1 MRFLTSTYSRLVPIF
16 LAILTFCSLA
26 WAQDGTVD
34 DPESKIIGK
43 PDVFIQVTPVE
54 GGPDTIKIT
63 IPFQDFDVANLEAMC
78 NGIGAY
84 LNSEVRGLS
93 VYGPGTGTSANLY
106 FPQASFAVYHV
117 ISRED
122 KGIDFNALIKPIMT
136 VEPRFKSF
144 SVIID
149 GMAPEFNTVKSVTLD
164 SVMVRGSAIENPAA
178 LEYRIMVLTSDLA
191 TLDIP
196 RLSEVQQTTTTA
208 PSKPTSPGLP
218 KIVFVLIGLSVVS
231 LFALVY
237 FALRSAAR
245 R

>member
-1 MRFLTSTYSRLVPIF
+1 MRFLTSTYSRLVPNF

-26 WAQDGTVD
+26 WAQEGAEI
-34 DPESKIIGK
+34 DPNSKIIGK

-54 GGPDTIKIT
+54 AGPDTVKIT
-63 IPFQDFDVANLEAMC
+63 IPFQDFEVASLEAMC
-78 NGIGAY
+78 HGIGAY

-93 VYGPGTGTSANLY
+93 VFGPGTGTSANLN
-106 FPQASFAVYHV
+106 FPQASFAVYHIV
-117 ISRED
+117 NRED
-122 KGIDFNALIKPIMT
+122 KGIDFNALIKPIMN

-149 GMAPEFNTVKSVTLD
+149 GMAPEFNTVKSITLD
-164 SVMVRGSAIENPAA
+164 SVMVRGSSIENPPAI
-178 LEYRIMVLTSDLA
+178 EYRIMVLTSDLA
-191 TLDIP
+191 NLDIP
-196 RLSEVQQTTTTA
+196 RLSETQQNSTTSSNKQSA
-208 PSKPTSPGLP
+208 PGLP
-218 KIVFVLIGLSVVS
+218 KIVFVLIAFSVVS